1 MTQFAPAN
9 FASSHPALDTIN
21 AFAPRRPGL
30 SHIRLFGLDLVSGTT
45 AQVVHDL
52 LSSNTPRRVAFLNA
66 HCGNV
71 MAKDTIYA
79 DALSTADMVLPDG
92 IGVELAAKFCGK
104 RFAEN
109 LNGTDFTPALLRAAA
124 AQGLSV
130 YLLGAR
136 PGVAE
141 EAARRLCLSIPGLR
155 IVGTRDGYDGMA
167 DEEAAIAAINAA
179 RPDILIAALGVPMQD
194 VWLARNAPRLTA
206 RITMGVGA
214 LLDFLSGRV
223 RRAPAFVRRARAE
236 WIWRLASEPRRMAKR
251 YLAGNLSFL
260 VRAAAHA
267 VGQTEGYSL
276 RRRVL
281 DVVTAGAAVAL
292 LAPVGLVLAAVIR
305 AESKGPVLFR
315 QTRIGRDGKP
325 FTMYKFRS
333 MYADAEA
340 RRAALLATSDREGI
354 CFKSRNDPRVTR
366 VGRLLR
372 RLSLDELPQLLN
384 ILRGDMS
391 LVGPRPAL
399 AEEVAAYPDRALG
412 RLAVNPGLTGIW
424 QVSGRA
430 EIGFDR
436 MVEMDLAYAGAR
448 STLLDL
454 MIIAMTFR
462 AVLGG
467 RGAY

>member
-1 MTQFAPAN
+1 MPAPR
-9 FASSHPALDTIN
+9 PALDALN
-21 AFAPRRPGL
+21 AFAPRQSRL
-30 SHIRLFGLDLVSGTT
+30 SHVSLFGLDLVSGTT
-45 AQVVHDL
+45 AAVIHDL
-52 LSSNTPRRVAFLNA
+52 LHTTGRRRVAFLNA

-71 MAKDTIYA
+71 MARDATYA
-79 DALSTADMVLPDG
+79 DALATADMILPDG
-92 IGVELAAKFCGK
+92 IGIELAARFCGA

-109 LNGTDFTPALLRAAA
+109 LNGTDFTPALLKAAA
-124 AQGLSV
+124 AKGLGV

-141 EAARRLCLSIPGLR
+141 AAARQLCLSIPGLR

-167 DEEAAIAAINAA
+167 DEDAVIAAINAA
-179 RPDILIAALGVPMQD
+179 RPDILITALGVPMQD
-194 VWLARNAPRLTA
+194 VWLARNAHRLDA

-214 LLDFLSGRV
+214 LLDFLAGRV
-223 RRAPAFVRRARAE
+223 RRAPALVRRARAE
-236 WIWRLASEPRRMAKR
+236 WAWRLACEPRRMARR
-251 YLAGNLSFL
+251 YLAGNVTFL
-260 VRAAAHA
+260 ARAAAHA
-267 VGQTEGYSL
+267 VGRVDGYGL
-276 RRRVL
+276 RRRVM
-281 DVVTAGAAVAL
+281 DIASAGAAVAL
-292 LAPVGLVLAAVIR
+292 LAPVALVLAAAIR
-305 AESKGPVLFR
+305 IESGGPVLFR
-315 QTRIGRDGKP
+315 QTRIGRNGKP

-333 MYADAEA
+333 MYADAEQ

-391 LVGPRPAL
+391 IVGPRPAL
-399 AEEVAAYPDRALG
+399 PEEVAAYPDRALG

-436 MVEMDLAYAGAR
+436 MVDMDLAYADAR

-454 MIIAMTFR
+454 VIMAMTFR
-462 AVLGG
+462 AVVGG